1 MIQKTYRI
9 PDMHCSH
16 CVMRIE
22 SLEDSLPGIMW
33 VTASYRKGLVQ
44 VEYDEQVLTEEAVQ
58 NAIQAQGYTVLPV

>member
-1 MIQKTYRI
+1 
-9 PDMHCSH
+9 
-16 CVMRIE
+16 MRIE